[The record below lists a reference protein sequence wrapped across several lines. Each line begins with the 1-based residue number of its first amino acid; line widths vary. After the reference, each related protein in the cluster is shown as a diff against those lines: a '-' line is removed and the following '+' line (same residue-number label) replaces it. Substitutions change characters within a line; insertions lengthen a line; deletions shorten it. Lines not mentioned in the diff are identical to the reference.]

1 MTEVCRSCGLRYQ
14 PQKQGDD
21 GMKFGETIL
30 EYKDD
35 ILKDLD
41 DLIRIE
47 SVSATDKESA
57 ARALEFVLDRAGQMG
72 FKTRNIKDIAGHAEY
87 GEGDGLAAVLAHV
100 DVVPA
105 GEGWSSDP
113 YRLTE
118 RDGRYYG
125 RGVVDDKG
133 PAIVALYCMK
143 ALKDRNIKTRRR
155 LRLIVGAA
163 EEIGMNDMD
172 IYFKNEE
179 LPDIAFTPDSDYGIC
194 CREKGIMQIEVRA
207 KRHDGTML
215 TSLHGGSAVNAVPY
229 KASALIDCTEREDNQ
244 LRRRADGRQCG
255 FDFVYTMDGLR
266 IAAAGKASHASI
278 PQDGLNAVAHLIRLL
293 ADGFGRECLGSLCTF
308 LDTEI
313 GLETDGSA
321 LGIACT
327 DRESG
332 ALTLN
337 IGVADI
343 DDNKARALID
353 IRYPVTKDSQAV
365 FETIRSKAAKY
376 GLDAEIMNHELP
388 LSMDE
393 DAPVIMML
401 REAYKSIMGVEP
413 RIYSTG
419 GGTYARM
426 LKNHGVAFG
435 PVFEGDPAKIHDADE
450 GISVENFFLHAQIC
464 LEAMHNMVKE

>member
-1 MTEVCRSCGLRYQ
+1 
-14 PQKQGDD
+14 
-21 GMKFGETIL
+21 MKFGETIL

-35 ILKDLD
+35 ILRDLD
-41 DLIRIE
+41 ELISIK

-57 ARALEFVLDRAGQMG
+57 SRALEFVLDRASQMG
-72 FKTRNIKDIAGHAEY
+72 FKTRNIKGIAGHVEY
-87 GEGDGLAAVLAHV
+87 GTGDELAAVLAQV

-118 RDGRYYG
+118 RDGRFYG

-133 PAIVALYCMK
+133 PAIIALYCMK
-143 ALKDRNIKTRRR
+143 ALKDRNIKTKRR
-155 LRLIVGAA
+155 LRLIIGAA
-163 EEIGMNDMD
+163 EEIGMDDMN
-172 IYFKNEE
+172 IYFRNEE

-194 CREKGIMQIEVRA
+194 YREKGIMQIEISSS
-207 KRHDGTML
+207 RHDGTLL

-229 KASALIDCTEREDNQ
+229 KASVLIDCTEREDNQ
-244 LRRRADGRQCG
+244 LRRRADGRQCD

-266 IAAAGKASHASI
+266 IAAAGKASHASV
-278 PQDGLNAVAHLIRLL
+278 PQNGLNAVAHLIRLL
-293 ADGFGRECLGSLCTF
+293 ADGFGRECLGSLSTF

-313 GLETDGSA
+313 GLETDGST
-321 LGIACT
+321 LGIACS
-327 DRESG
+327 DKESG

-337 IGVADI
+337 IGVAEI
-343 DDNKARALID
+343 DEDNSKVFID
-353 IRYPVTKDSQAV
+353 IRYPVTKDSNEIFEAV
-365 FETIRSKAAKY
+365 RNKAAQY
-376 GLDAEIMNHELP
+376 GLDAKIMNNELP

-450 GISVENFFLHAQIC
+450 GISVENFFLHARIC
-464 LEAMHNMVKE
+464 LEAMYNMVRE